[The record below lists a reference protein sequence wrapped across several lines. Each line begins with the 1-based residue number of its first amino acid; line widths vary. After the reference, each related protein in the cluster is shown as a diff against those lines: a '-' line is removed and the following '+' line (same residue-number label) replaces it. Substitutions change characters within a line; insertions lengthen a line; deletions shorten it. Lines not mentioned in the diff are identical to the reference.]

1 MTEETRKQVA
11 DARIAAEQEMGFA
24 VSDEFAEEILELCKR
39 KCVCAGKDEDYLPIM
54 YRYEMPMKVAAYAIN
69 EVSQKMHEMVKEV
82 EKYVRNLPSVAV
94 PSAVS

>member
-1 MTEETRKQVA
+1 MTEEIRKQVA

-54 YRYEMPMKVAAYAIN
+54 YRFELPMKVHAYAPN
-69 EVSQKMHEMVKEV
+69 KVSETMQKIKKEV
-82 EKYVRNLPSVAV
+82 EEYVRNLLSVAV

>member
-1 MTEETRKQVA
+1 MTEEIRKQVA
-11 DARIAAEQEMGFA
+11 DARIAAEQEIGFA

-54 YRYEMPMKVAAYAIN
+54 YRYELPMKVAAYAIN
-69 EVSQKMHEMVKEV
+69 EVSQKMYEMVKEV
-82 EKYVRNLPSVAV
+82 GEYVRNLPSVAV

>member
-1 MTEETRKQVA
+1 MTEEIRKQVA
-11 DARIAAEQEMGFA
+11 DARIAAEQEICFA

-54 YRYEMPMKVAAYAIN
+54 YRYELPMKVAAYAIN

-82 EKYVRNLPSVAV
+82 EEYVRNLPSVAV